1 MAEEKKPTDIIEE
14 VTQDIINPIDP
25 DKITDKPH
33 LLTYPHER
41 GGVEIKPV
49 DKGKIKGRAVSAM
62 HEQTNIQL
70 DQIKEQIDL
79 LARQAK
85 DIQDRV
91 TISEEIYTAEMNFE
105 PLIGRNYHLY
115 RRDGGKKPV
124 LSLVSPAEWGPNPPY
139 EFVATIRMLADH
151 TWEVLAKNETAL

>member
-1 MAEEKKPTDIIEE
+1 MAKKDTRKEEE
-14 VTQDIINPIDP
+14 IINPIDP
-25 DKITDKPH
+25 DKVAERPH
-33 LLTYPHER
+33 LLAYPHER
-41 GGVEIKPV
+41 GGVQIKPV
-49 DKGKIKGRAVSAM
+49 DKGKVKGRAVSAM

-70 DQIKEQIDL
+70 DQIKEQINL

-91 TISEEIYTAEMNFE
+91 SISEEIYTAEMNFE
-105 PLIGRNYHLY
+105 PLIGQHYHLY
-115 RRDGGKKPV
+115 RRSGGNPV

-151 TWEVLAKNETAL
+151 TWEVLVKNEEAL